1 MADDTPDGR
10 SPDGP
15 WGRGPSIGDF
25 ASAALDKARAF
36 LEARNPNAAIREAEV
51 VFSQDPN
58 GPWGYAALDL
68 IGDAET
74 EKGDFDT
81 VTKIGREL
89 LSIDPEQLDG
99 YVHLARGALERDDM
113 RVCIQAIEL
122 GLERHPH
129 AVSLIILNSIR
140 FRQSHDYKRA
150 VEWAEQA
157 VALAPWHPGALNTL
171 GFALQSAERTEEAH
185 RAFDEARQL
194 DPTAAHSFRTAAFV
208 AYDEYRYQDAA
219 TEALKALEA
228 DPQDDD
234 CRRVLYRSRI
244 FGNVLMRPYW
254 SMHALTKGQAAAW
267 AAGMFALMVVL
278 SPTGLGRFVFPAVA
292 IYYLVCMFV
301 VLLVQAIDD
310 NKRPQK
316 PPTLKDY

>member
-1 MADDTPDGR
+1 MADDTPDG
-10 SPDGP
+10 STPGGP
-15 WGRGPSIGDF
+15 WGRGPTLGDF

-89 LSIDPEQLDG
+89 LSIDPDRLDG
-99 YVHLARGALERDDM
+99 YIHLARGALEREDM
-113 RVCIQAIEL
+113 RTCIQAIER

-129 AVSLIILNSIR
+129 AVSLILLNSIR

-157 VALAPWHPGALNTL
+157 VAMAPWHPGALNTL

-194 DPTAAHSFRTAAFV
+194 DPTAAHSFRTAALV
-208 AYDEYRYQDAA
+208 AYSENRFKDASA
-219 TEALKALEA
+219 DALKALEA
-228 DPQDDD
+228 DPQDDE
-234 CRRVLYRSRI
+234 CRRVLYRSRF
-244 FGNVLMRPYW
+244 FGNILMRPFW
-254 SMHALTKGQAAAW
+254 SMQALTKGQALAW
-267 AAGMFALMVVL
+267 AAGMLAVMIVL
-278 SPTGLGRFVFPAVA
+278 APTGLSRFVFPAVA
-292 IYYLVCMFV
+292 IYFLSALFV
-301 VLLVQAIDD
+301 VLLIQAIDD
-310 NKRPQK
+310 RKRPQK